1 MSINKGALAL
11 ALCIVAIGFPTARA
25 AEISVTITNNAPIG
39 GTYLTPLW
47 VGFHDGSFDTF
58 NAGAAASAALEPLAE
73 DGNVGP
79 LSLSF
84 AGSGVDGVV
93 GGGPIAPGA
102 SATTVLNLSNDGSN
116 DYLSFAS
123 MLLPSSDFFIGND
136 APNVYSIAGIL
147 DGTFGSIT
155 VTVLSVYD
163 AGTEVNDFGTSAGN
177 GLFGIPGGQGG
188 PNQGANE
195 NGVITLAQGSD
206 YLAYLN
212 LAGVNVAPFD
222 FSAYAS
228 IATIT
233 VSAVP
238 IPAALPLLMS
248 GIVGL
253 GFLRHRNSGQGG

>member
-1 MSINKGALAL
+1 
-11 ALCIVAIGFPTARA
+11 
-25 AEISVTITNNAPIG
+25 
-39 GTYLTPLW
+39 
-47 VGFHDGSFDTF
+47 
-58 NAGAAASAALEPLAE
+58 
-73 DGNVGP
+73 
-79 LSLSF
+79 
-84 AGSGVDGVV
+84 
-93 GGGPIAPGA
+93 
-102 SATTVLNLSNDGSN
+102 
-116 DYLSFAS
+116 
-123 MLLPSSDFFIGND
+123 
-136 APNVYSIAGIL
+136 NVYSIAGIL

-177 GLFGIPGGQGG
+177 GLFGIAGGQNG

-195 NGVITLAQGSD
+195 NSVITLAQGSD

-253 GFLRHRNSGQGG
+253 GFLRHRNSDQSG